1 MNKNGIRIA
10 TIVLGLIGAAAVN
23 AATDWSTQDYDLY
36 PGDFDG
42 DGKTDLLYVAKD
54 ASKASGI
61 ARSDGTGPNLG
72 LQSWSSTYLGI
83 SWSGNTNR
91 VVVADFN
98 GDNKSDLFLQG
109 TTASSNS
116 FLLLADASGKFAA
129 ITQTIASTYQ
139 SLEWTADKHRIIAGD
154 FNGDGKSDLFLQAVS
169 STGTNAVFA
178 ASASGQFTT
187 AAAQTWTDATWTA
200 FKWSTQNS
208 ILYAGDFNGDGRD
221 DLLVQARPKIVMIDY
236 DVTIPVPTYPPN
248 TNGVVLA
255 QSGSAPFQ
263 QVGVQQW
270 SRTANGVDWS
280 PQSSNVVVGD
290 FNGDGRDDVVLQ
302 SRVAGRNSYLVTG
315 NASGAAFSSG
325 TALASNVTWSGDS
338 YRLITGNFD
347 GAGGAGMYF
356 QATTASGTNYY
367 ANSVTGGSVTQTA
380 HTTFVPTAPASVAAG
395 RMRGNFAVSNAG
407 AATYTIPLWTPPGVG
422 TVQLSLALAY
432 SSRAGNGV
440 VGMGWSLAGL
450 SAITRCNKTFAQDTN
465 PAPVTNTLADR
476 FCLDGQQL
484 KLVSG
489 TGAYGSSGSVYATEV
504 ESFSKIVANGAVGN
518 GPQSFTVTTKNG
530 LIYDYGTTFDSRILA
545 GGSGTVRT
553 WAVSVIRDRVGNKID
568 LAYVNDSANGTYR
581 VQSIRYPTT
590 ATGQGPFYEVL
601 FGYSAR
607 PSNDIPSGYLVG
619 NAVREAY
626 KLDNITIRSI
636 GNLLPTKAY
645 YLSYAQGSTTN
656 RLRLTSVKE
665 CSAGACFPPTNV
677 TYQNGTQGWST
688 TATSVGVNS
697 SAASGVGPMALDLN
711 GDGLTDIVYPVVAT
725 GSTSRWWATL
735 ATTSGFAA
743 AIDTGV
749 TTANTDKTLIGAFSG
764 KGQMQLLMVQSGT
777 WNLVAYNGSSFT
789 STSTGVAFGGEF
801 TAVDY
806 DGDGLPDLVSVVSTD
821 VRVRR
826 NTTAPAGAVSFAST
840 AQTVTTITQF
850 QHPGTNGFLSLTS
863 FADFNGDG
871 RGDLLVAGLGPF
883 GSVFLNALYSNGFGA
898 AATVTT
904 MSSSSGPVPI
914 AGDWNADG
922 CTDFTRFT
930 HVYISNCKDSFTEL
944 NGSVVGSPSAY
955 LSGDWDGDGRMDLL
969 YSSSLDNQWYVMR
982 STGEGIAAA
991 TSVGL
996 AAPTS
1001 TAWFAFDQ
1009 NGDGLVDLAFRDG
1022 NNGNALKYH
1031 LHAGA
1036 SQSGDLAT
1044 NFTDA
1049 FGIAQSPTYV
1059 SIARNNYSKYSD
1071 ATFPEVDYQGSLY
1084 VVDQFTASTGAGD
1097 TYQNQ
1102 FWYYGARIHQQ
1113 GRGFLGFYAQRTYDP
1128 RTTLNVYDYVYRS
1141 FPGTGLQ
1148 YQRLVRQSDGPATPV
1163 SDTIGTVSSQ
1173 VTGGSTG
1180 VETRYFPFISNVTTS
1195 RYELGG
1201 ALNGSLIAQSSTTY
1215 AYADGYGNTTQINS
1229 SQTDKDPNSPFFN
1242 LTWTNTLNA
1251 TFENDAGNSCF
1262 GLLKTAAVQ
1271 SVVPGQATAQRS
1283 SSYVVDGAKCRAT
1296 QRVTEPSIPA
1306 LKVTTNLGFDTCGNV
1321 NSLQVTGANP
1331 DGTAM
1336 SPRVTTMNYGSRC
1349 QLPESVNNALNQ
1361 TTALAYRYDFGIPIQ
1376 TTDPNGLTAR
1386 WQYDDFGRKTTENR
1400 PDQTSTTWTF
1410 TACTSPPCWGVSD
1423 LRFLVDERPK
1433 DVNGQDIMLRSRFY
1447 DGVDRLRYDENNRVL
1462 GTWTNEVFV
1471 YDSLGRLA
1479 TQHRPYS
1486 SASNGWETKTYDAL
1500 NRVTA
1505 IRLYQPSGT
1514 LDRTTTV
1521 AYAGGKTTV
1530 TDPLNHSRSQVR
1542 DVYGFL
1548 RRSIDP
1554 SPGGTSSF
1562 NYDAFGNLNR
1572 IEDPLGAVSTGVYNL
1587 RGFRTQWADADRG
1600 TWNFTANS
1608 LNELVGWTDA
1618 KNQPFSATY
1627 DPLGRRTSRTEPEG
1641 TSTWTWGNS
1650 AANKD
1655 IGQLVS
1661 MSGLGMT
1668 EEYSYDSVGRLAQRK
1683 VTTDQAYY
1691 FNLTYNSIGTVDTVT
1706 YPDSPV
1712 PSGQSATR
1720 FKVKYE
1726 YSYGRPYKISNV
1738 TDATSTLWQV
1748 TQANDYESPKQESFG
1763 ASVVAVASGYKDWT
1777 NELTS
1782 LQAGVGGSATNR
1794 MNLAYS
1800 WDTAGNLSQ
1809 RQDVAQS
1816 LTEAFTY
1823 DALDRP
1829 TGSTLNGGSPQVIGY
1844 NASGNVTDKTGVGT
1858 YAYTDATH
1866 PHAVTAAGASEAR
1879 GYDANG
1885 NVTTINTQV
1894 QTWASY
1900 NLPTLLKRSATDQS
1914 QLFYGPEHQRW
1925 KQVAADASGTE
1936 TTLYVGEMLEKVTK
1950 GAVTYWRHMVPTPSG
1965 HVIVV
1970 SRNSNNTG
1978 TTTFDLTD
1986 HIGSSSTLLS
1996 DTGAVRTN
2004 LSFDA
2009 YGQRRGANWSSAT
2022 PPDWTNIA
2030 ATTRRGFTFH
2040 EQLDTVALTH
2050 MNGRVYDPKLGRF
2063 LSVDP
2068 LIGDLGDSQSINP
2081 YAYVGNR
2088 PLSHTDPSGLVVDGC
2103 FGCSIWLPSVVAT
2116 IGNFLFGGSSPP
2128 PPPPAISLPGQSAQ
2142 NGVGICGP
2150 GNTTASC
2157 GGLIVYMEA
2166 PSGDASVPSSR
2177 PGRLE
2182 DYSDPFRDPTVT
2194 FAFTFIFKGKAY
2206 TYLEHTYYIHSYPFS
2221 ADEVMPNCE
2230 VQPVQFLDPSCD
2242 GLKDVL
2248 FFENLV
2254 PMARLAMEA
2263 WAARAAIGV
2272 AADAKFAQTTY
2283 SSVFGKKGLFAGKS
2297 VEQVAAALR
2306 SGAMKASEV
2315 PINYIVRDGETIILN
2330 TRSAKALE
2338 LAGIP
2343 RSQWNGIN
2351 QTGNQMFE
2359 ELLDGQLARNPGGPF
2374 KTVRPSG
2381 KP

>member
-1 MNKNGIRIA
+1 MNKNR
-10 TIVLGLIGAAAVN
+10 VQSAALVAALLVAVSAN
-23 AATDWSTQDYDLY
+23 AVTDWSAQDYDLY

-54 ASKASGI
+54 AAKSSGI
-61 ARSDGTGPNLG
+61 ARSNGTAPSIG
-72 LQSWSSTYLGI
+72 LQSWSSNYLGI
-83 SWSGNTNR
+83 PWYGNAY
-91 VVVADFN
+91 VVLVADFN
-98 GDNKSDLFLQG
+98 GDGKSDLFLQR
-109 TTASSNS
+109 TTPGDS
-116 FLLLADASGKFAA
+116 FLLFADANGKITA
-129 ITQTIASTYQ
+129 INQTVASTYQ
-139 SLEWTADKHRIIAGD
+139 GLEWSADKHKIIAGD
-154 FNGDGKSDLFLQAVS
+154 FNGDGKSDLFLQATTS
-169 STGTNAVFA
+169 AGTHALFA
-178 ASASGQFTT
+178 ASATGQFTT

-200 FKWSTQNS
+200 FKWSTPSS

-236 DVTIPVPTYPPN
+236 DVAIPVPTYPPN
-248 TNGVVLA
+248 SNGVVLA

-280 PQSSNVVVGD
+280 PLSSSAVVGD

-302 SRVAGRNSYLVTG
+302 SRAAGRNSYLVTG

-325 TALASNVTWSGDS
+325 TTLASNVTWSGDS
-338 YRLITGNFD
+338 YRLIAGNFD
-347 GAGGAGMYF
+347 GTGGAGMYF
-356 QATTASGTNYY
+356 QATSASGTNSY
-367 ANSVTGGSVTQTA
+367 ANTITGASVTLSA
-380 HTTFVPTAPASVAAG
+380 HTTFVPTAPTSAAAG
-395 RMRGNFAVSNAG
+395 RMRGSFAVSNAG
-407 AATYTIPLWTPPGVG
+407 AATYTIPLWTPPGVD
-422 TVQLSLALAY
+422 TVQLDLALAY

-450 SAITRCNKTFAQDTN
+450 SAITRCNKTWAQDPN

-504 ESFSKIVANGAVGN
+504 ESFSRVVASGAVGN

-530 LIYDYGTTFDSRILA
+530 LIYDYGTTFDSRVLA
-545 GGSGTVRT
+545 GVSGTVRT
-553 WAVSVIRDRVGNKID
+553 WAVSVIRDRNGNKID
-568 LAYVNDSANGTYR
+568 LSYINDTANGTSR
-581 VQSIRYPTT
+581 VQSIRYPTA

-607 PSNDIPSGYLVG
+607 PSNDIPSGYMAG
-619 NAVREAY
+619 YATREAY
-626 KLDNITIRSI
+626 KLDNITIRNV

-645 YLSYAQGSTTN
+645 YLSYAQSSTTS

-677 TYQNGTQGWST
+677 TYPNGAQGWT
-688 TATSVGVNS
+688 NAASVGVNS
-697 SAASGVGPMALDLN
+697 SAASGVGPIPVDLN

-725 GSTSRWWATL
+725 GTTSRWWATL
-735 ATTSGFAA
+735 ATTTGFGPAV
-743 AIDTGV
+743 DTGV
-749 TTANTDKTLIGAFSG
+749 TTANTDKTIAGAFSG
-764 KGQMQLLMVQSGT
+764 AGRTQLLMVQSGN
-777 WNLVAYNGSSFT
+777 WNVVAYDGSGFT
-789 STSTGVAFGGEF
+789 NTNTGVAVSGEF

-806 DGDGLPDLVSVVSTD
+806 DGDGLPDLVSAVSND

-826 NTTAPAGAVSFAST
+826 NTTAPPGAVSFAST
-840 AQTVTTITQF
+840 AQTVATITGP
-850 QHPGTNGFLSLTS
+850 QHLGTSGYLSLTS

-930 HVYISNCKDSFTEL
+930 SVYLSNCKDSFTVL
-944 NGSVVGSPSAY
+944 NGSSVGSPSAY

-969 YSSSLDNQWYVMR
+969 YSNSLNNSWYVMR

-991 TSVGL
+991 APAGL
-996 AAPTS
+996 PASTS

-1009 NGDGLVDLAFRDG
+1009 NGDGVVDFGFRDG
-1022 NNGNALKYH
+1022 NSSNALKYH
-1031 LHAGA
+1031 LRAGA

-1044 NFTDA
+1044 SFTDG
-1049 FGIAQSPTYV
+1049 FGISQSPTYV
-1059 SIARNNYSKYSD
+1059 SVARSNYSKYSD
-1071 ATFPEVDYQGSLY
+1071 AVFPEVDYQGPLY
-1084 VVDQFTASTGAGD
+1084 VVDQFTASTGTGA

-1113 GRGFLGFYAQRTYDP
+1113 GRGFLGFYAQRTYDS
-1128 RTTLNVYDYVYRS
+1128 RTTLYAYDYVHRS
-1141 FPGTGLQ
+1141 FPGTGLP
-1148 YQRLVRQSDGPATPV
+1148 YQRLIRQSDTTTPV
-1163 SDTIGTVSSQ
+1163 ADLVGTVSSQ
-1173 VTGGSTG
+1173 VSGGTGT
-1180 VETRYFPFISNVTTS
+1180 ETRYFSFISNETTS

-1201 ALNGSLIAQSSTTY
+1201 TLNGSLIAQSNTTY
-1215 AYADGYGNTTQINS
+1215 AYADGKGNATQVSS

-1242 LTWTNTLNA
+1242 LTWTNTRNA
-1251 TFENDAGNSCF
+1251 TFENDAGNNCF
-1262 GLLKTAAVQ
+1262 GLLKTATVQ
-1271 SVVPGQATAQRS
+1271 SVVPGQTTAQRAF
-1283 SSYVVDGAKCRAT
+1283 SYVVDGVKCRIT
-1296 QRVTEPSIPA
+1296 QRVMEPSTPA
-1306 LKVTTNLGFDTCGNV
+1306 LKVTTDLGFDTCGNV
-1321 NSLQVTGANP
+1321 NSVQVTGANSN
-1331 DGTAM
+1331 GTAM
-1336 SPRVTTMNYGSRC
+1336 SPRTTTMNYGARC
-1349 QLPESVNNALNQ
+1349 QLAESITNALNQ
-1361 TTALAYRYDFGIPIQ
+1361 STAIAYRYDFAIPSQ
-1376 TTDPNGLTAR
+1376 ATEPNGLTTH
-1386 WQYDDFGRKTTENR
+1386 WQYDDFGRKTTEVR
-1400 PDQTSTTWTF
+1400 PDQTSTSWVF

-1423 LRFLVDERPK
+1423 LRFRVDTRPK
-1433 DVNGQDIMLRSRFY
+1433 DVNGQDVMLRSQFY
-1447 DGVDRLRYDENNRVL
+1447 DGVDRLRYDEHNRVL

-1500 NRVTA
+1500 SRVTA
-1505 IRLYQPSGT
+1505 IDLYRPNST

-1521 AYAGGKTTV
+1521 TYAGGKTTV
-1530 TDPLNHSRSQVR
+1530 TDPLSHARSEIR

-1554 SPGGTSSF
+1554 SPGGTTSF

-1600 TWNFTANS
+1600 TWNFTGNS
-1608 LNELVGWTDA
+1608 LNETVGWTDA
-1618 KNQPFSATY
+1618 KNQSFSATY

-1641 TSTWTWGNS
+1641 TSTWTWGNT

-1655 IGQLVS
+1655 IGQLAS
-1661 MSGLGMT
+1661 MTGLGMT
-1668 EEYSYDSVGRLAQRK
+1668 EEYSYDSFGRLAQRK
-1683 VTTDQAYY
+1683 VSTDQAYY
-1691 FNLTYNSIGTVDTVT
+1691 FDFTYNSIGTIDTVT

-1738 TDATSTLWQV
+1738 TDSTSTLWQL
-1748 TQANDYESPKQESFG
+1748 TQANDYESPKQENFG
-1763 ASVVAVASGYKDWT
+1763 PSIVSVTSGYKDWT

-1782 LQAGVGGSATNR
+1782 AQAGVGGSSTNR

-1809 RQDVAQS
+1809 RQDVAQG
-1816 LTEAFTY
+1816 LTEVFTY
-1823 DALDRP
+1823 DALDRL
-1829 TGSTLNGGSPQVIGY
+1829 TGSTLNGGSAQTIGY
-1844 NASGNVTDKTGVGT
+1844 NASGNITSKTGVGT
-1858 YAYTDATH
+1858 YTYADASH
-1866 PHAVTAAGASEAR
+1866 PHAVTAAGSETRA
-1879 GYDANG
+1879 YDANG
-1885 NVTTINTQV
+1885 NVTNITGQL
-1894 QTWASY
+1894 QTVASF

-1925 KQVAADASGTE
+1925 KQIATDATGTE
-1936 TTLYVGEMLEKVTK
+1936 TTLYIGDLLEKVTK
-1950 GAVTYWRHMVPTPSG
+1950 GSVTYWRHLVPTESG

-1978 TTTFDLTD
+1978 TTTFVLTD
-1986 HIGSSSTLLS
+1986 HIGSSTTLLS
-1996 DTGAVRTN
+1996 DTGTVRTN

-2009 YGQRRGANWSSAT
+2009 YGQRRGANWSGAT
-2022 PPDWTNIA
+2022 PPDGTNIA

-2040 EQLDTVALTH
+2040 EQLDTVGLTH

-2068 LIGDLGDSQSINP
+2068 LMGDLGDSQSINP

-2088 PLSHTDPSGLVVDGC
+2088 PLTFTDPSGLDGC
-2103 FGCSIWLPSVVAT
+2103 LTLCSAVISSVVAT
-2116 IGNFLFGGSSPP
+2116 IGNFISGGSSRP

-2157 GGLIVYMEA
+2157 GGLIVYMEV
-2166 PSGDASVPSSR
+2166 PSGDLSVPSSG
-2177 PGRLE
+2177 PGRFE
-2182 DYSDPFRDPTVT
+2182 DYSDPYRDFTTT
-2194 FAFTFIFKGKAY
+2194 FALTFIFEGKAY
-2206 TYLEHTYYIHSYPFS
+2206 TYREYRVPTRSITLFLE
-2221 ADEVMPNCE
+2221 EVKPNCH
-2230 VQPVQFLDPSCD
+2230 VRPVELQHLSCD
-2242 GLKDVL
+2242 ALKDVAL
-2248 FFENLV
+2248 FENLV
-2254 PMARLAMEA
+2254 PIARAGLSL
-2263 WAARAAIGV
+2263 WAARAARAAPVLPQFTKGDKTLGV
-2272 AADAKFAQTTY
+2272 LRTAEGDLPLKSGWTGPAA
-2283 SSVFGKKGLFAGKS
+2283 SVPRGTSGFDIVTRTH
-2297 VEQVAAALR
+2297 VEGHAAAAMRQGSISEATVYINNPVICSSCSNLLPR
-2306 SGAMKASEV
+2306 MLPPGAKLTVVTPNGAV
-2315 PINYIVRDGETIILN
+2315 TFV
-2330 TRSAKALE
+2330 
-2338 LAGIP
+2338 GIP
-2343 RSQWNGIN
+2343 
-2351 QTGNQMFE
+2351 
-2359 ELLDGQLARNPGGPF
+2359 
-2374 KTVRPSG
+2374 K
-2381 KP
+2381 